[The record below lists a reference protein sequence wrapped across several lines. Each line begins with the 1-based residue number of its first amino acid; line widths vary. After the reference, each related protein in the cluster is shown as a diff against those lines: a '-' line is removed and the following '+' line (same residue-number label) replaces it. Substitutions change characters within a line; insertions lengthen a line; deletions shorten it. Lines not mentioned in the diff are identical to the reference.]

1 MNGIVILGC
10 GASFRSRSPHFFFF
24 FLPGDSPSFVFD
36 NVAHMWLMPINI
48 TARGQTP
55 GDRRGG
61 GFWPPP
67 AWCLHREKKKK
78 RRCRFLSHSSS
89 QLDLSNTHN
98 QRQTQLQSVG
108 FLWDQQKAPLVL
120 TLLKVCHI
128 ILIISYLNSC
138 KSWSR
143 GGTHVNLWGGNVS
156 HAFPWENQG

>member
-24 FLPGDSPSFVFD
+24 LPGDSPSFAFD

-55 GDRRGG
+55 GDRRGWG
-61 GFWPPP
+61 SDHHQPD
-67 AWCLHREKKKK
+67 ACTEREEKKKK
-78 RRCRFLSHSSS
+78 RRCRFPSHSSS

-143 GGTHVNLWGGNVS
+143 GGAHVNL
-156 HAFPWENQG
+156 